1 MPGVVSTKRT
11 DIVSSRNSDWALDM
25 PTDYL
30 LNAFVTLFVTI
41 DPLGLAPIF
50 VAITAGMAPARRRLT
65 ALRSV
70 IIAMVI
76 LWLFAYFGES
86 LLSTLGITLGAFR
99 IAGGLLLFWIG
110 FEMVFEQRNTR
121 KSETADKTI
130 ADPVD
135 HDLAAFPLAVPLMA
149 GPGSIT
155 AVILLSG
162 EVPAGDW
169 KLQLMLVGIVATILT
184 ICLLIF
190 LMAGLIEK
198 LLGTTGRV
206 ILSRLLGVLLAA
218 LAVQFVVDGVRELL
232 AG

>member
-1 MPGVVSTKRT
+1 MP
-11 DIVSSRNSDWALDM
+11 I
-25 PTDYL
+25 DYL
-30 LNAFVTLFVTI
+30 LNVFVTLFVTI

-50 VAITAGMAPARRRLT
+50 VAVTTGMTPSKRRMT

-70 IIAMVI
+70 LIAAVI
-76 LWLFAYFGES
+76 LWLFSYFGDN
-86 LLSTLGITLGAFR
+86 LLATLGISLGAFR

-110 FEMVFEQRNTR
+110 FEMVFEQRSAR
-121 KSETADKTI
+121 KSETADQTI

-162 EVPAGDW
+162 DIQTGDW
-169 KLQLMLVGIVATILT
+169 MLQLMLAGIVTAILV

-190 LMAGLIEK
+190 LMAGIIEK
-198 LLGTTGRV
+198 ILGTTGRI
-206 ILSRLLGVLLAA
+206 ILSRLLGVMLAA
-218 LAVQFVVDGVRELL
+218 LAVQFVVDGVRELMVT
-232 AG
+232 

>member
-1 MPGVVSTKRT
+1 MPF
-11 DIVSSRNSDWALDM
+11 
-25 PTDYL
+25 DYL
-30 LNAFVTLFVTI
+30 LNAFFTLFVTI

-50 VAITAGMAPARRRLT
+50 VALTAGMTPSKRRMT
-65 ALRSV
+65 AVRSV
-70 IIAMVI
+70 FIAAVI
-76 LWLFAYFGES
+76 LWLFSYFGEN
-86 LLSTLGITLGAFR
+86 LLAALGITLGAFR

-110 FEMVFEQRNTR
+110 FEMVFEQRSAR
-121 KSETADKTI
+121 KSEAGGKI
-130 ADPVD
+130 AADPVD

-162 EVPAGDW
+162 EVPVGDW
-169 KLQLMLVGIVATILT
+169 VLQVMLAGIVAAILT

-198 LLGTTGRV
+198 ILGATGRI

-232 AG
+232 TA